1 MSIASET
8 NRNNY
13 VGNGAVDTYSY
24 TFKIYDD
31 GDLLVTV
38 KSDLD
43 VESTLTLN
51 THYSVTGVGESGG
64 GSVALVNGAF
74 DWIDAEGDL
83 KSGYTISI
91 RRNLAL
97 VQETDIRNQGE
108 FFPEVHEDTFDRLTM
123 YDQQQQDSID
133 RSVKLS
139 ETSDTGDFD
148 PTLPVDIIG
157 QVSKTIVTNATGD
170 GFAVGPSADAINQAA
185 ADAAAA
191 AASADL
197 AEDWAIK
204 TDDLVSTTDNSSKA
218 WAIGGT
224 GAGQPAAG
232 PAKDWATKTS
242 GDVDGSEY
250 SAKEYA
256 TGTQTRGLA
265 NGGSSKDWANYTG
278 GTVDDTEYSA
288 KKYASDAA
296 ISAAAAAA
304 ANASSLWNDTTFK
317 TFADSPITI
326 VDADAGTL
334 FAVDCTGG
342 NVVINLPS
350 IAALTLT
357 NPWAV
362 GFKKTDTSSNTI
374 TINRDGSD
382 VIDGG
387 TSKVITRAEA
397 GVTLIPDV
405 DSTPDEWT
413 SLSYGELLITGEMVG
428 TTDTQTLSNKTLVT
442 PQIDDAAIF
451 EQIATPSNPASGY
464 NKIYPKSDGKFYNLK
479 SDGSE
484 EELGAGGEGGINY
497 IDNNDFESNVLGWTV
512 SKNTSAAAT
521 PDSGF
526 VTSGLTNT
534 FTRST
539 SSPLRGTASALF
551 GLGALGNQVYYDFTI
566 DEADKGKVL
575 QGFLEYG
582 ISSGTFADDSVSVW
596 IYYIDGV
603 NSRFIQPAPS
613 YLKNHSLSADKF
625 PFEFQT
631 QGGASA
637 TATYRLVLHQAAA
650 STAVLKID
658 NVSVGPQAKL
668 YGSSTI
674 DWKPAT
680 GVKMY
685 GATNGLE
692 FTSQTTT
699 ALQAVR
705 GDTLF
710 LRIRTSF
717 TGSPATGT
725 GKFEWSLPSGLTAD
739 STKINITSSATI
751 GKISYLDSGTAFKEN
766 AFPYLQ
772 STSRISVT
780 SDGGTD
786 RWDSTSPITWTT
798 NDAIELV
805 VEIPIVGFSS
815 SQIMSHDANTRVIV
829 SRAYKNGTQAVTSGD
844 TKITSFTAY
853 DPNGMWDSVNNRFN
867 IKTPGEYD
875 LTVQLN
881 ASVSSVRFM
890 PAYSVNGGSKFYI
903 GTFTDGGS
911 DRTGG
916 HALIADLKS
925 GDYVELFIS
934 TNGSATIQAGSTNT
948 FAALTKRDGPA
959 QIMASESVS
968 CRYYSTSGQS
978 IPNAA
983 GTTYIY
989 GTKDWDTHGAFNS
1002 LTGIFTA
1009 PISGEYEANAK
1020 NLFTTGGGWST
1031 GELAD
1036 MSLVKNAASTASLDV
1051 RMSDATHSNYVQ
1063 VKGTGKVML
1072 LAGETAKIALFQNS
1086 GASLSVTTNALD
1098 NWLEINRVGNYA

>member
-8 NRNNY
+8 NRNSY

-31 GDLLVTV
+31 SDLLVTV
-38 KSDLD
+38 KSDLN
-43 VESTLTLN
+43 VETTLTLN
-51 THYSVTGVGESGG
+51 THYSVTGVGESNG

-74 DWIDAEGDL
+74 DWIDTEGDL

-91 RRNLAL
+91 RRNLQL
-97 VQETDIRNQGE
+97 IQETDIRNQGE
-108 FFPEVHEDTFDRLTM
+108 FFPEVHEDAFDRLTM
-123 YDQQQQDSID
+123 YDQQQQDEID

-139 ETSDTGDFD
+139 ETADVGDFD
-148 PTLPVDIIG
+148 PTLPVDLIG

-170 GFAVGPSADAINQAA
+170 GFAVGPSAAAINQAA
-185 ADAAAA
+185 ADAASA

-204 TDDLVSTTDNSSKA
+204 TDDLVSATDNSSKA

-224 GAGQPAAG
+224 GGGQPTAG

-242 GDVDGSEY
+242 SNVDGSEY

-256 TGTQTRGLA
+256 SGVQTRGLA

-362 GFKKTDTSSNTI
+362 GFKKTDTSANTI

-405 DSTPDEWT
+405 DSTPDEWS
-413 SLSYGELLITGEMVG
+413 SLSYGEVPISGAIVG
-428 TTDTQTLSNKTLVT
+428 TTDTQTLTSKTF
-442 PQIDDAAIF
+442 DDAVTIK
-451 EQIATPSNPASGY
+451 EVSTPTAPASSY
-464 NKIYPKSDGKFYNLK
+464 QKLFFDSADNKLK
-479 SDGSE
+479 RMNSSSEVIEVGS
-484 EELGAGGEGGINY
+484 GGGEGGINY
-497 IDNNDFESNVLGWTV
+497 IDNNDFETNITGWTV
-512 SKNTSAAAT
+512 SKNTAAAAT

-526 VTSGLTNT
+526 VTSGVTNT
-534 FTRST
+534 IARST
-539 SSPLRGTASALF
+539 SSPLRGTASGLYT
-551 GLGALGNQVYYDFTI
+551 LGALGNQLYYDFTI
-566 DEADKGKVL
+566 DSADKYKVL
-575 QGFLEYG
+575 QGSLEYA
-582 ISSGTFADDSVSVW
+582 ISSGTFADDSVTVW
-596 IYYIDGV
+596 IWDIT
-603 NSRFIQPAPS
+603 NSKFIQPAP
-613 YLKNHSLSADKF
+613 YLLKNHSLPAEKF
-625 PFEFQT
+625 PFEFQCSDST
-631 QGGASA
+631 S
-637 TATYRLVLHQAAA
+637 YRLVLHQAAA

-668 YGSSTI
+668 YGSAVT
-674 DWKPAT
+674 DWKDYTP
-680 GVKMY
+680 
-685 GATNGLE
+685 TNTQGFGTITSVNLKWRKVGDSIE
-692 FTSQTTT
+692 IQGGFT
-699 ALQAVR
+699 
-705 GDTLF
+705 
-710 LRIRTSF
+710 
-717 TGSPATGT
+717 TGT
-725 GKFEWSLPSGLTAD
+725 VTASTAQLELPNSLVIGGTTSARIQVGNLTRAGASGPYTVL
-739 STKINITSSATI
+739 
-751 GKISYLDSGTAFKEN
+751 GVQGRSYLTFGAGASSQGDVPGNTLLGSSEAV
-766 AFPYLQ
+766 LL
-772 STSRISVT
+772 TSVI
-780 SDGGTD
+780 
-786 RWDSTSPITWTT
+786 
-798 NDAIELV
+798 
-805 VEIPIVGFSS
+805 IPIHGFSS
-815 SQIMSHDANTRVIV
+815 SQIMSHDASTRVV
-829 SRAYKNGTQAVTSGD
+829 AARVYKSGTQVVGSGD

-934 TNGSATIQAGSTNT
+934 TSGSATIQAGSTNT

-1009 PISGEYEANAK
+1009 PISGEYEVNAK

-1036 MSLVKNAASTASLDV
+1036 MSLVKNAGSTASLDV

>member
-8 NRNNY
+8 NRNSY

-31 GDLLVTV
+31 SDLLVTV
-38 KSDLD
+38 KSDLN
-43 VESTLTLN
+43 VETTLTLN
-51 THYSVTGVGESGG
+51 THYSVTGVGESNG

-74 DWIDAEGDL
+74 DWIDTEGDL

-91 RRNLAL
+91 RRNLQL
-97 VQETDIRNQGE
+97 IQETDIRNQGE
-108 FFPEVHEDTFDRLTM
+108 FFPEVHEDAFDRLTM
-123 YDQQQQDSID
+123 YDQQQQDEID

-139 ETSDTGDFD
+139 ETADVGDFD
-148 PTLPVDIIG
+148 PTLPVDLIG

-185 ADAAAA
+185 ADAASA

-204 TDDLVSTTDNSSKA
+204 TDDLVSATDNSSKA

-224 GAGQPAAG
+224 GGGQPTAG

-242 GDVDGSEY
+242 SNVDGSEY

-256 TGTQTRGLA
+256 SGVQTRGLA

-362 GFKKTDTSSNTI
+362 GFKKTDTSANTI

-405 DSTPDEWT
+405 DSTPDEWS
-413 SLSYGELLITGEMVG
+413 SLSYGEVPISGAIVG
-428 TTDTQTLSNKTLVT
+428 TTDTQTLTSKTF
-442 PQIDDAAIF
+442 DDAVTIK
-451 EQIATPSNPASGY
+451 EVSTPTAPASSY
-464 NKIYPKSDGKFYNLK
+464 QKLFFDSADNKLK
-479 SDGSE
+479 RMNSSSEVIEVGS
-484 EELGAGGEGGINY
+484 GGGEGGINY
-497 IDNNDFESNVLGWTV
+497 IDNNDFETNITGWTV
-512 SKNTSAAAT
+512 SKNTAAAAT

-526 VTSGLTNT
+526 VTSGVTNT
-534 FTRST
+534 IARST
-539 SSPLRGTASALF
+539 SSPLRGTASGLYT
-551 GLGALGNQVYYDFTI
+551 LGALGNQLYYDFTI
-566 DEADKGKVL
+566 DSADKYKVL
-575 QGFLEYG
+575 QGSLEYA
-582 ISSGTFADDSVSVW
+582 ISSGTFADDSVTVW
-596 IYYIDGV
+596 IWDIT
-603 NSRFIQPAPS
+603 NSKFIQPAP
-613 YLKNHSLSADKF
+613 YLLKNHSLPAEKF
-625 PFEFQT
+625 PFEFQCSDST
-631 QGGASA
+631 S
-637 TATYRLVLHQAAA
+637 YRLVLHQAAA

-668 YGSSTI
+668 YGSAVT
-674 DWKPAT
+674 DWKDYTP
-680 GVKMY
+680 
-685 GATNGLE
+685 TNTQGFGTITSVNLKWRKVGDSIE
-692 FTSQTTT
+692 IQGGFT
-699 ALQAVR
+699 
-705 GDTLF
+705 
-710 LRIRTSF
+710 
-717 TGSPATGT
+717 TGT
-725 GKFEWSLPSGLTAD
+725 VTASTAQLELPNSLVIGGTTSARIQVGNLTRAGASGPYTVL
-739 STKINITSSATI
+739 
-751 GKISYLDSGTAFKEN
+751 GVQGRSYLTFGAGASSQGDVPGNTLLGSSEAV
-766 AFPYLQ
+766 LL
-772 STSRISVT
+772 TSVI
-780 SDGGTD
+780 
-786 RWDSTSPITWTT
+786 
-798 NDAIELV
+798 
-805 VEIPIVGFSS
+805 IPIHGFSS
-815 SQIMSHDANTRVIV
+815 SQIMSHDASTRVV
-829 SRAYKNGTQAVTSGD
+829 AARVYKSGTQVVGSGD
-844 TKITSFTAY
+844 TKITSFTV
-853 DPNGMWDSVNNRFN
+853 DNDKVGMWDSVNHRFN
-867 IKTPGEYD
+867 ILVPGDYD
-875 LTVQLN
+875 LIHQLN
-881 ASVSSVRFM
+881 STVSSVRIM
-890 PAYSVNGGSKFYI
+890 PAYRVNGGTITYI

-911 DRTGG
+911 DRSGG
-916 HALIADLKS
+916 QAFIPNLKTD
-925 GDYVELFIS
+925 DYVELYIS
-934 TNGSATIQAGSTNT
+934 TNGSSTIQAGNANT
-948 FAALTKRDGPA
+948 FASLVMRQGPS

-968 CRYYSTSGQS
+968 CRYKSTSGQS

-989 GTKDWDTHGAFNS
+989 ETKDWDSHNAYNPS
-1002 LTGIFTA
+1002 TGIYTA
-1009 PISGEYEANAK
+1009 PAPGEYEVNAK
-1020 NLFTTGGGWST
+1020 NLFTTGGGWSS